1 MEPEE
6 KQGPM
11 MPNVDAD
18 TVQVEVEGQRT
29 SAIEGVSATQS
40 KEQWQKLGEQTS
52 RFLSELPAY
61 VGEFF
66 NEYRRPLLTI
76 GLILAI
82 VLFGKIALAIL
93 GAINDVP
100 LLAPSLELIGIG
112 YVIWFVFRY
121 LLKASTR
128 SELANDF
135 GAVKSQVLGER
146 DKLLDR
152 FASKSDDI

>member
-1 MEPEE
+1 MESEE
-6 KQGPM
+6 KQEPT

-18 TVQVEVEGQRT
+18 AVQAEVEGQST
-29 SAIEGVSATQS
+29 SAIEGVSSTQS

-66 NEYRRPLLTI
+66 SEYRRPLLTI

-93 GAINDVP
+93 GAINEVP
-100 LLAPSLELIGIG
+100 LMAPLLELIGIG
-112 YVIWFVFRY
+112 YVIWFVSRY

-128 SELANDF
+128 SELSDDF
-135 GAVKSQVLGER
+135 SALKSQVLGER

-152 FASKSDDI
+152 FASKPEDV